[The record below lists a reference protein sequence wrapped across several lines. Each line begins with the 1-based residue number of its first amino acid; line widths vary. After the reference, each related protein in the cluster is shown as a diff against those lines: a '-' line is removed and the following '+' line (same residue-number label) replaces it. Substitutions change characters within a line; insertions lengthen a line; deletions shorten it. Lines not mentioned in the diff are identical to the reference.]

1 MPKNIREN
9 GKPKAGNAGGDA
21 KEKDES
27 KNDGKKKENNN
38 NKPNRDNRPKSD
50 ILQHNGI
57 SSPNVNSWAAAL
69 NNPEVFSKLDLSLPW
84 SSSLF
89 KEGLDTSQI
98 KRPTLI
104 GGEPVLPVKD
114 VLGEYDAFQE
124 KRYWI

>member
-9 GKPKAGNAGGDA
+9 AKPKAGNAGGDA
-21 KEKDES
+21 KEKDDASKQDAKRKES
-27 KNDGKKKENNN
+27 Q
-38 NKPNRDNRPKSD
+38 KPNRDRPKSD

-89 KEGLDTSQI
+89 KEGLDVSHI

-104 GGEPVLPVKD
+104 GGE
-114 VLGEYDAFQE
+114 
-124 KRYWI
+124 

>member
-9 GKPKAGNAGGDA
+9 GKPKASNAGGDA
-21 KEKDES
+21 KQKDES
-27 KNDGKKKENNN
+27 TNDGKKKENQ
-38 NKPNRDNRPKSD
+38 KPNKEFRPKSD

-89 KEGLDTSQI
+89 K
-98 KRPTLI
+98 
-104 GGEPVLPVKD
+104 
-114 VLGEYDAFQE
+114 
-124 KRYWI
+124 